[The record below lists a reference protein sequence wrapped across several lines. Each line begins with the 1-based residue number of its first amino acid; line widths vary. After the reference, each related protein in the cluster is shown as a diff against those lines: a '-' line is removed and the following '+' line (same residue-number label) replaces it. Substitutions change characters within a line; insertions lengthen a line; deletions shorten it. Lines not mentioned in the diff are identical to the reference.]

1 MKDRILFQETQKF
14 DQWWL
19 GIIILGLVLILVS
32 FFNWSES
39 FVDQWTIDKII
50 TSVLLVGILVL
61 FLASKMTTTIT
72 DEKIRVSFFPFLKR
86 EFLWDGLQ
94 QAQIIDYGFIGGWG
108 IRIWTSYGTIY
119 NVRGSKGIHIK
130 TADKQYVIGT
140 QKEEELRSKIAH
152 LLK

>member
-1 MKDRILFQETQKF
+1 MKDKILFQETQKF

-19 GIIILGLVLILVS
+19 GMIILGLVLILVS

-50 TSVLLVGILVL
+50 TSVLVLGILVL
-61 FLASKMTTTIT
+61 FLTSKMTTTIT

-86 EFLWDGLQ
+86 EFFWYGLH
-94 QAQIIDYGFIGGWG
+94 QAQIIDYGFVGGWG

-130 TADKQYVIGT
+130 TADQQYLIGT
-140 QKEEELRSKIAH
+140 QKEEELRLKIAH